1 MQKGGEKKNHKW
13 FARIGQSGAYK
24 YFYSQAEL
32 AAYKAHQAGSAIKNK
47 IGTAKKRMEVKKKV
61 NDIYKGHEKAR
72 KIAEKFEKKQNSV
85 GEAFKDGFSYTYSV
99 RKNPKKMEE
108 RLREINDTK
117 TGSFDAR
124 RLTNRAMTERDAKKG
139 RLKNLPKA
147 EVRRLA
153 DSYNKR
159 SFKNMDEKWTPQ
171 NSKAM
176 YFPDSKVKVTF
187 DEPAK
192 NSTKNKKSNRNQSSL
207 STQQELERFNMET
220 MRESERLNREQ
231 IQELERIQQEQ
242 QRQLQQQQQQQQM
255 IDNSMN
261 TMLLSKNNR
270 KRLKYKK
277 QFT

>member
-1 MQKGGEKKNHKW
+1 MQKGGEKQGHKW

-47 IGTAKKRMEVKKKV
+47 IDTAKNNIATAKRRMEIKKKV
-61 NDIYKGHEKAR
+61 NDIYKGHEKAHKR
-72 KIAEKFEKKQNSV
+72 AEKFKKRMDSP

-99 RKNPKKMEE
+99 RKDPKKVQE
-108 RLREINDTK
+108 RMDEIANVK
-117 TGSFDAR
+117 PGSFDER
-124 RLTNRAMTERDAKKG
+124 RLRNRMMTERDAKKG

-147 EVRRLA
+147 EVKRLA

-187 DEPAK
+187 DDVKPDG
-192 NSTKNKKSNRNQSSL
+192 TKVRKK
-207 STQQELERFNMET
+207 
-220 MRESERLNREQ
+220 
-231 IQELERIQQEQ
+231 
-242 QRQLQQQQQQQQM
+242 
-255 IDNSMN
+255 
-261 TMLLSKNNR
+261 KH
-270 KRLKYKK
+270 
-277 QFT
+277 